1 MLRGEWESIGK
12 EVREGKE
19 WQMNANA
26 GESGEGRLEEV
37 GGGGV
42 EERVW
47 RGQRR
52 RGGEEGEREVRGGEG
67 VGRVGGGE
75 AEGGG
80 AGIRGEE
87 VRRVTGREK

>member
-1 MLRGEWESIGK
+1 MQMQGSQGRGGW
-12 EVREGKE
+12 R
-19 WQMNANA
+19 
-26 GESGEGRLEEV
+26 RLEEV
-37 GGGGV
+37 RGGGV

>member
-1 MLRGEWESIGK
+1 ME
-12 EVREGKE
+12 EVRR
-19 WQMNANA
+19 
-26 GESGEGRLEEV
+26 S
-37 GGGGV
+37 GV

-67 VGRVGGGE
+67 VGRVGGG
-75 AEGGG
+75 
-80 AGIRGEE
+80 GIRGEE